1 MISNMLLTTSTFCY
15 VFVYIQVF
23 VGFFWHQN
31 SFFLQKVSRG
41 LGKCSVY
48 HTEQLLW
55 EDDFQRG
62 CQRGFKLELA
72 FRPPAIPNGEPQM
85 EKLTRSPH
93 LLANSRKAVG
103 Q

>member
-1 MISNMLLTTSTFCY
+1 MFSYVVDHFDFGIMFLYTSKFLWDFFGIKTP
-15 VFVYIQVF
+15 
-23 VGFFWHQN
+23 FFW
-31 SFFLQKVSRG
+31 QKVSKG

-93 LLANSRKAVG
+93 LLANDRKAVG